1 MDKKEETG
9 AILTKSLTNARAAR
23 KGRQGALSA
32 PVGIA
37 SLGAYLP
44 SRILTNFDLEK
55 MVDTTDEWI
64 TTRTGISQRRIAAPE
79 QATSDLAIAAA
90 RQALERASWPAEK
103 LDLIIVATVT
113 PDMFFPS
120 TASLVQSA
128 LGASRAGTFDLM
140 VGCTGFI
147 YGLVMAASGIA
158 AGAFES
164 ALVIGAECLSRIT
177 DWEDRSTCVLFG
189 DGAAAALL
197 RPAPPGRGLL
207 SFVLG
212 NDGAGAD
219 RLKIVAGGSRVPTTE
234 ETVRARQHFLAME
247 GNEVFKFAVRVMEE
261 ASLQALER
269 AGLQVSDIA
278 LLVPHQAN
286 IRIMDAAA
294 KRLNLPPERVL
305 SNVDRY
311 GNTSAASIPIALNEA
326 VESGRLKEG
335 DIALCVSF
343 GAGLSWAAVALRW

>member
-1 MDKKEETG
+1 MG
-9 AILTKSLTNARAAR
+9 IILDNCLVQASSAAADFSACRLTT
-23 KGRQGALSA
+23 

-44 SRILTNFDLEK
+44 GKVLTNQDLEQ

-64 TTRTGISQRRIAAPE
+64 RTRTGISERRIAAPD

-90 RQALERASWPAEK
+90 RQALARADWPADK
-103 LDLIIVATVT
+103 LDLIIVASVT

-120 TASLVQSA
+120 TASLVQGA
-128 LGASRAGTFDLM
+128 LGAKRAGAFDLQ

-164 ALVIGAECLSRIT
+164 VLLISAECLSRIT
-177 DWEDRSTCVLFG
+177 DWQDRSTCVLFG
-189 DGAAAALL
+189 DGAAAALI
-197 RPAPPGRGLL
+197 RPTEADRGLL
-207 SFVLG
+207 AFALG
-212 NDGAGAD
+212 NDASGAD
-219 RLKIVAGGSRVPTTE
+219 KLKIVAGGSRKPASE
-234 ETVRARQHFLAME
+234 ETVRNREHFLIME

-261 ASLQALER
+261 ASLLVLER
-269 AGLQVSDIA
+269 AGLDISNVD

-286 IRIMDAAA
+286 VRIIDAAA
-294 KRLNLPPERVL
+294 KRLELPPERVL

-311 GNTSAASIPIALNEA
+311 GNTSSASIPLALEEA
-326 VESGRLKEG
+326 VQTGRLHAG
-335 DIALCVSF
+335 DVALCVSF
-343 GAGLSWAAVALRW
+343 GAGLSWAAAVLRW